1 MTRTNILP
9 IVLPKPLYKQLERE
23 AYAQD
28 RDPLQ
33 QARWIL
39 KQALETS
46 PNDPASLP
54 DPKTAASDSARW
66 LWLLLRDMWGD
77 PVVHMMWDCAASA
90 ATSEGES

>member
-1 MTRTNILP
+1 MSRINILP

-39 KQALETS
+39 KRALTDQT
-46 PNDPASLP
+46 DPATRP
-54 DPKTAASDSARW
+54 DPK
-66 LWLLLRDMWGD
+66 
-77 PVVHMMWDCAASA
+77 PVA
-90 ATSEGES
+90 

>member
-1 MTRTNILP
+1 VSRINILP

-39 KQALETS
+39 KRALETS
-46 PNDPASLP
+46 PSDAGQPAGPEQSG
-54 DPKTAASDSARW
+54 AGR
-66 LWLLLRDMWGD
+66 
-77 PVVHMMWDCAASA
+77 
-90 ATSEGES
+90 

>member
-1 MTRTNILP
+1 VSRLNILP

-39 KQALETS
+39 KRALEA
-46 PNDPASLP
+46 PAME
-54 DPKTAASDSARW
+54 TAPAEPAR
-66 LWLLLRDMWGD
+66 
-77 PVVHMMWDCAASA
+77 AAVIGA
-90 ATSEGES
+90 